1 MQEFLQLTPIQQN
14 ILIASIIGD
23 GEITKL
29 YKSRR
34 KNHSYREHF
43 SRQQEEYRK
52 WKISFFDGL
61 LYITHKSCCVR
72 SPSMPLFTKL
82 YPYFYDHNG
91 SKHLPTSLLSYCT
104 LPHFLS
110 ILYMDDGSLCISARV
125 SARKK
130 KIYLTPHIYLYLQC
144 YSPNELE
151 LLKQHILEV
160 FGITFRLSSRTDG
173 QGFILKTTSVKDT
186 FRFLE
191 MIFPI
196 TQDCLSMH
204 YKTNWQKRL
213 QQEELKWKNHFPEF
227 SIVISNSE
235 RTKPY
240 SHEEIQRL
248 KEMKKQGFTINEIA
262 EALQRSYWSVVYK
275 WKEIKKTCSHFE

>member
-1 MQEFLQLTPIQQN
+1 M
-14 ILIASIIGD
+14 
-23 GEITKL
+23 
-29 YKSRR
+29 
-34 KNHSYREHF
+34 
-43 SRQQEEYRK
+43 
-52 WKISFFDGL
+52 SFFDGL

-72 SPSMPLFTKL
+72 SPSMSLFTKL

-91 SKHLPTSLLSYCT
+91 SKHLPTSLLSHCT

-125 SARKK
+125 NAQKK

-213 QQEELKWKNHFPEF
+213 QQEELKVEKSF
-227 SIVISNSE
+227 S
-235 RTKPY
+235 
-240 SHEEIQRL
+240 
-248 KEMKKQGFTINEIA
+248 
-262 EALQRSYWSVVYK
+262 
-275 WKEIKKTCSHFE
+275 